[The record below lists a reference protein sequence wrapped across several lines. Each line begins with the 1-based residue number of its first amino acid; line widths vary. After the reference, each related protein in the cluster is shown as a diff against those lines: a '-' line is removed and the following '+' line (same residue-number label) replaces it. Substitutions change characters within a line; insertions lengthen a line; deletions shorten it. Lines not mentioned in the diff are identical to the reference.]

1 MEIVYSLLAYKVA
14 SLLVG
19 LASIYMGY
27 LLFTKSV
34 WGDAGDIEAAS
45 AFLSPLVTSPAGSQ
59 EGTGYARLVN
69 LMEYVTHVLMKVF
82 GWNRAKAEKHMLEV
96 HNSGKSV
103 LAREGRERAEHYV
116 HELQRHHLHA
126 SLEKAD

>member
-1 MEIVYSLLAYKVA
+1 MPKTLELAVLPDTDQETGTKTEEVFDPGF
-14 SLLVG
+14 LV
-19 LASIYMGY
+19 
-27 LLFTKSV
+27 V
-34 WGDAGDIEAAS
+34 CWDD
-45 AFLSPLVTSPAGSQ
+45 P
-59 EGTGYARLVN
+59 VN